1 MYLEFLSEVGYH
13 PYWSKYISMFVG
25 VLKSYTL
32 YLLVYG
38 FFLITFGLAF
48 FQMFPKSDDFP
59 ETFDLMILKM
69 LAMLLGEIDLMGT
82 PFTSDTHTRW
92 MEIIFFTLFLIL
104 IILVLQN
111 LLNALAIKDTSEMLD
126 ASDTDTL
133 LIILDLVKFWAFF
146 LAKFNT
152 FLSALNINIPLP
164 NTLSA
169 FPGKKIYFPVFHPE
183 FRNENSF
190 PSLQEGAVEYKVKG
204 EYSFKQILKTR
215 PIDKRIA
222 ESAKEIIAEGRKS
235 DQSETIED
243 IVKVN
248 RTYNYLRMG
257 DTSTQYIMYYVSF
270 AESVERVIRWN
281 GETLEIK
288 TEGKQIDNNVMIF
301 LSYVS

>member
-146 LAKFNT
+146 LAKFNA

-183 FRNENSF
+183 FRNEDSF

-215 PIDKRIA
+215 PIDKGIA

-248 RTYNYLRMG
+248 MTH
-257 DTSTQYIMYYVSF
+257 IIIYV
-270 AESVERVIRWN
+270 
-281 GETLEIK
+281 
-288 TEGKQIDNNVMIF
+288 
-301 LSYVS
+301 

>member
-1 MYLEFLSEVGYH
+1 M
-13 PYWSKYISMFVG
+13 
-25 VLKSYTL
+25 
-32 YLLVYG
+32 
-38 FFLITFGLAF
+38 
-48 FQMFPKSDDFP
+48 
-59 ETFDLMILKM
+59 
-69 LAMLLGEIDLMGT
+69 
-82 PFTSDTHTRW
+82 
-92 MEIIFFTLFLIL
+92 
-104 IILVLQN
+104 
-111 LLNALAIKDTSEMLD
+111 
-126 ASDTDTL
+126 

-183 FRNENSF
+183 FRNEDSF

-248 RTYNYLRMG
+248 RTLC
-257 DTSTQYIMYYVSF
+257 I
-270 AESVERVIRWN
+270 
-281 GETLEIK
+281 
-288 TEGKQIDNNVMIF
+288 
-301 LSYVS
+301 

>member
-1 MYLEFLSEVGYH
+1 
-13 PYWSKYISMFVG
+13 
-25 VLKSYTL
+25 
-32 YLLVYG
+32 
-38 FFLITFGLAF
+38 
-48 FQMFPKSDDFP
+48 
-59 ETFDLMILKM
+59 
-69 LAMLLGEIDLMGT
+69 
-82 PFTSDTHTRW
+82 
-92 MEIIFFTLFLIL
+92 
-104 IILVLQN
+104 
-111 LLNALAIKDTSEMLD
+111 MLD

-257 DTSTQYIMYYVSF
+257 HTCTQYIMYYVSF

-288 TEGKQIDNNVMIF
+288 TEGKQIDINVMIF
-301 LSYVS
+301 